1 MFRCLVCKNSF
12 GLRNV
17 IGERILLA
25 IALAYAVCAGA
36 ETATSLADG
45 SSTAGHSP
53 TSVGVSLRTTRSEAV
68 SQEAVTSESR
78 GSLPNIVLILADD
91 LGYGEVGCY
100 GQKKIRTPNLDR
112 MAAEGMRFLQ
122 FYAGAPVCAPSR
134 CVLLTGKH
142 LGHAAI
148 RDNSEVQPE
157 GQWPLPAEE
166 ITIAELLKKRG
177 YATAAIGKWGL
188 GPPHSSGDPNAQGFD
203 LFFGYNCQRHAH
215 NHYPHWLYR
224 NHEKVILNN
233 PDFPAHQRFPSDLD
247 PRDPAAYSRFSGQE
261 YAPDRM
267 VEEALQFIRENRD
280 RPFFL
285 YFATTL
291 THLALQ
297 VPEDSLKEYLGR
309 FPETPYLGDRGYLP
323 CLAPRAT
330 YAAMVSR
337 LDRHVGMLI
346 EEIKK
351 LGLARNTL
359 VLFTSDNGPTHGR
372 GGGPEDG
379 VGGSDS
385 VFFESAGPFRGL
397 KGSVFEGGIRVPMIA
412 WWPEHV
418 PAGTVSDHVAAFY
431 DILPTVAELASV
443 EVPPGVDGISF
454 LPTLLG
460 HPEKQ
465 RKHDYLVWEFYGYG
479 GQQAVR
485 FGRWKAV
492 RQQCYKNPDGP
503 LMLFNL
509 ESDPGEQAD
518 LAAQHPEL
526 VKQAENILQKEHSES
541 PFWDFRLKRHGP
553 PKVIEAASAP

>member
-1 MFRCLVCKNSF
+1 M
-12 GLRNV
+12 
-17 IGERILLA
+17 LLA
-25 IALAYAVCAGA
+25 IALTHRIPYAVCAGA
-36 ETATSLADG
+36 ETINSPADKLPAAGHPPKFAHVTEPATPGESTATAAATSE
-45 SSTAGHSP
+45 
-53 TSVGVSLRTTRSEAV
+53 LRER
-68 SQEAVTSESR
+68 
-78 GSLPNIVLILADD
+78 LPNIVLILADD

-100 GQKKIRTPNLDR
+100 GQKKIHTPHLDR
-112 MAAEGMRFLQ
+112 MAAEGMRFTQ

-177 YATAAIGKWGL
+177 YVTAAIGKWGL
-188 GPPHSSGDPNAQGFD
+188 GPPHSGGDPNAQGFD
-203 LFFGYNCQRHAH
+203 FFFGYNCQRHAH
-215 NHYPHWLYR
+215 NHYPSWLYR

-247 PRDPAAYSRFSGQE
+247 PHDPAAFLRYSGQE

-267 VEEALQFIRENRD
+267 LEEALHFIRQNKD

-297 VPEDSLKEYLGR
+297 VPQDSLDEYLGR

-323 CLAPRAT
+323 CFAPRAT

-346 EEIKK
+346 DEIKK
-351 LGLARNTL
+351 LGLARDTL

-372 GGGPEDG
+372 GGGTQEG

-397 KGSVFEGGIRVPMIA
+397 KGSVFEGGLRVPMIA
-412 WWPEHV
+412 WWPEHI
-418 PAGTVSDHVAAFY
+418 PAGSVSDHVAAFY
-431 DILPTVAELASV
+431 DILPTFAELVSV
-443 EVPPGVDGISF
+443 DVPPGVDGISF

-460 HPEKQ
+460 HPQKQ
-465 RKHDYLVWEFYGYG
+465 QNHDYLVWEFYGYG

-485 FGRWKAV
+485 FGPWKAV
-492 RQQCYKNPDGP
+492 RQQCYKDPDGP

-509 ESDPGEQAD
+509 ESDPGEQVD
-518 LAAQHPEL
+518 LAGRHPEL
-526 VKQAENILQKEHSES
+526 VTRAKNILEKEHRES
-541 PFWDFRLKRHGP
+541 PFWDFRLKRRGP
-553 PKVIEAASAP
+553 PKVIEAAIAP